1 LNQTAYIFQNIFFY
15 DDALP
20 VENWQLFTT
29 ENTEYNFGVE
39 TSFVNKTFLL
49 APEVFMNHFPIN
61 SSTILGFIQHA
72 QRFGYFMQD
81 YRALGFG
88 GKHPLRA
95 LLNL

>member
-1 LNQTAYIFQNIFFY
+1 
-15 DDALP
+15 
-20 VENWQLFTT
+20 
-29 ENTEYNFGVE
+29 
-39 TSFVNKTFLL
+39 L